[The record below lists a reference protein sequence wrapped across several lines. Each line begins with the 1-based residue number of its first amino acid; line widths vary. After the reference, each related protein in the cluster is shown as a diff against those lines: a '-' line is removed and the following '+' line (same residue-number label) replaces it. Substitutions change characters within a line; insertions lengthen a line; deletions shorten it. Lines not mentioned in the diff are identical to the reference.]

1 MYVTASYPERSYYG
15 PPTYECPFC
24 GAIFWYQERVKTL
37 SAVSKRKIVYNL
49 CCKSG
54 KIELPPLCPL
64 PEPLATLLNFNGDA
78 RSKRFLRQIR
88 SYNSMFAFTSM
99 GAAID
104 KSINNGNAS
113 YVFKI
118 NGVVHHRIGTLVPS
132 RGAPPKFAQ
141 LYIYD
146 SDNEIQ
152 NRLNIFEN
160 DCGEIASIIVG
171 DFSAKEYKFGVLVHD
186 KDHGMHQVF
195 SLHPSYMALQYPL
208 LFPYGERGFHLGI
221 KYRNYDGTGRKYA
234 TMLEVY
240 RYLIHYRLNEP
251 NPFTCYG

>member
-37 SAVSKRKIVYNL
+37 SAGSKRKIVYNL

-88 SYNSMFAFTSM
+88 SYNSIFAFTSM
-99 GAAID
+99 GAVID
-104 KSINNGNAS
+104 KSINNGNAP

-118 NGVVHHRIGTLVPS
+118 NGVVHHRIGTLLPS

-160 DCGEIASIIVG
+160 DCDNADRPDPEIV
-171 DFSAKEYKFGVLVHD
+171 SALTRMFDTNNELVKNFRYARD
-186 KDHGMHQVF
+186 RLSEHGNEKIT
-195 SLHPSYMALQYPL
+195 L
-208 LFPYGERGFHLGI
+208 
-221 KYRNYDGTGRKYA
+221 
-234 TMLEVY
+234 
-240 RYLIHYRLNEP
+240 RY
-251 NPFTCYG
+251 